1 MRQGEINIKWN
12 ISSVH
17 IRISVNGNECRFI
30 NVRFRLGCGPKLV
43 WFSFDSK
50 IKSDCCEVL
59 FNIKPQSKLTK
70 MRLYWETVT
79 DSPTNLSELI
89 QNCSI
94 FKILLKNKLDQQLLL
109 KVSNQLLLLITL
121 CKKCFHN
128 LELLLMY

>member
-1 MRQGEINIKWN
+1 MQIHSCQ
-12 ISSVH
+12 IS
-17 IRISVNGNECRFI
+17 
-30 NVRFRLGCGPKLV
+30 LGCGPKLF

-50 IKSDCCEVL
+50 CKSDCCEVL

-79 DSPTNLSELI
+79 DSLTNLSELI

-94 FKILLKNKLDQQLLL
+94 FKILLKNKVDQQLLL

>member
-1 MRQGEINIKWN
+1 MQIHSCQ
-12 ISSVH
+12 IS
-17 IRISVNGNECRFI
+17 
-30 NVRFRLGCGPKLV
+30 LGCSPKLF

-70 MRLYWETVT
+70 MRLYWETVA
-79 DSPTNLSELI
+79 DSPTNLSKLI

-94 FKILLKNKLDQQLLL
+94 FKLLLKNKVDQQLLL

-121 CKKCFHN
+121 CFHN
-128 LELLLMY
+128 LELLLMYKWYMAALVTDC